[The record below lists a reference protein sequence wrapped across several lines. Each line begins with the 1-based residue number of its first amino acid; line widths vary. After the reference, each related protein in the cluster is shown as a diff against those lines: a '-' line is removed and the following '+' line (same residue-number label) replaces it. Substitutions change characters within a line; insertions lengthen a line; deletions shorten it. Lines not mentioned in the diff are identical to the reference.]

1 MPLYKSNNV
10 ILTGYSM
17 EYIESLGLLKMDF
30 LSIKNLNTISNI
42 VNDIKKDNI
51 DIDLNNIPLNDIN
64 TLNLFKNAYTTG
76 IFQFES
82 SGMKSFLR
90 QLKVDNFN
98 TLVDA
103 IALYRPGPRDMIG
116 EYILRKDG
124 KKKVTYL
131 VKELEPILK
140 STYGIIIYQE
150 QLMQVAQKI
159 AGFSLAKA
167 DILRQA
173 TSKKTHGLM
182 ESMKEEFISGA
193 LKNGYEKNQAEYI
206 FGLIE
211 KFADYG
217 FNKAHAI
224 AYGLIGYQLAYLKAN
239 YPLSF
244 YGAIL
249 SNEQNSDVHKMEY
262 IAEAKKYQIRILP
275 PSINY
280 SEHYFKQVEGDLRFS
295 LLAIKNVGQAGY
307 LAIVEERQKNGLFKD
322 IFDFVSRMEGKKITS
337 LMLESLIDAGA
348 FDEFGLNRATL
359 KANLEKITEYAHL
372 KNMIGIDE
380 PPILEIIKENKMV
393 RLELEKKAIGV
404 YLTQHPLAYMKQ
416 KINQPILAVANLN
429 EYVSKNVRVLLSLLR
444 VKVIVDKKG
453 NEMCFIEG
461 FDETGNVEGVVFS
474 STYQR
479 YKTLLEKNKIVC
491 IEGKMNY
498 RDKLSLV
505 VQNVKEV
512 NEV

>member
-1 MPLYKSNNV
+1 
-10 ILTGYSM
+10 M
-17 EYIESLGLLKMDF
+17 EYPHDDLKD
-30 LSIKNLNTISNI
+30 
-42 VNDIKKDNI
+42 
-51 DIDLNNIPLNDIN
+51 
-64 TLNLFKNAYTTG
+64 
-76 IFQFES
+76 
-82 SGMKSFLR
+82 
-90 QLKVDNFN
+90 
-98 TLVDA
+98 
-103 IALYRPGPRDMIG
+103 
-116 EYILRKDG
+116 
-124 KKKVTYL
+124 
-131 VKELEPILK
+131 ILK

-173 TSKKTHGLM
+173 TSKKTLGLM

-322 IFDFVSRMEGKKITS
+322 IFDFYY
-337 LMLESLIDAGA
+337 LINN
-348 FDEFGLNRATL
+348 EVLNKDKLIKYIDILIFQDKNMRENTL
-359 KANLEKITEYAHL
+359 KDIHIRLTN
-372 KNMIGIDE
+372 
-380 PPILEIIKENKMV
+380 ILNNH
-393 RLELEKKAIGV
+393 RFL
-404 YLTQHPLAYMKQ
+404 
-416 KINQPILAVANLN
+416 
-429 EYVSKNVRVLLSLLR
+429 
-444 VKVIVDKKG
+444 
-453 NEMCFIEG
+453 
-461 FDETGNVEGVVFS
+461 
-474 STYQR
+474 
-479 YKTLLEKNKIVC
+479 
-491 IEGKMNY
+491 
-498 RDKLSLV
+498 
-505 VQNVKEV
+505 
-512 NEV
+512 